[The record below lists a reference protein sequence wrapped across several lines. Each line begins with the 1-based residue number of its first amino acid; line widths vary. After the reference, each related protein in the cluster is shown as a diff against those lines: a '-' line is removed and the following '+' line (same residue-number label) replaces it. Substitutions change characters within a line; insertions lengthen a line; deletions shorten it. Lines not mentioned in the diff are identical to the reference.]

1 MAAMP
6 LTATTAVVP
15 IDFSAESPRAIATAL
30 ELVAAPAQL
39 HLVHVMPPLE
49 TMSPGFLMGDITE
62 ASRTRKVT
70 EALSKLTA
78 ETGAIGA
85 TLVALIG
92 TPGLEI
98 SDYARRQQADLIVIP
113 SHGYHGVKRL
123 FLGSVAERVIRH
135 APCDVLVLRRADAEE
150 AAIRDYSKVTR
161 SSTVSS
167 SSKGSNSPSSG
178 P

>member
-1 MAAMP
+1 VP
-6 LTATTAVVP
+6 LTATTVVVP
-15 IDFSAESPRAIATAL
+15 IDFSSESPRAIAAAL
-30 ELVAAPAQL
+30 EVVAEASQL

-49 TMSPGFLMGDITE
+49 TMSPGFLVGEITD

-70 EALSKLTA
+70 EALTKLAA
-78 ETGAIGA
+78 ESGASGA
-85 TLVALIG
+85 TLAVAIG

-135 APCDVLVLRRADAEE
+135 ASCNVLVVRRCDAE
-150 AAIRDYSKVTR
+150 
-161 SSTVSS
+161 
-167 SSKGSNSPSSG
+167 
-178 P
+178 